1 MYLEKKKMQHEK
13 LEVYQEARSLARKMM
28 ELGDKKYPSFEFNNQ
43 ILAAALSIP
52 LNIAEGSGRTSPKER
67 AHFYSIAR
75 GSTAE
80 CASFCDMALDLKI
93 INEGLSMAL
102 KAHCQIVS
110 KMLFGAIRSNRAAAL
125 NRP

>member
-1 MYLEKKKMQHEK
+1 MQHEK
-13 LEVYQEARSLARKMM
+13 LEVYKEARSLARKLM
-28 ELGDKKYPSFEFNNQ
+28 ELGEKKYPSFEFNNQ

-80 CASFCDMALDLKI
+80 CASFCDMALDIKV
-93 INEGLSMAL
+93 INEGLSTDL
-102 KAHCQIVS
+102 KVHCETVS
-110 KMLFGAIRSNRAAAL
+110 KMLYGAIRANRAAAL
-125 NRP
+125 RS